1 MKSKRTGLFYCK
13 GLFKDFEHKIDK
25 WDAPR
30 ERLFDGAMVKGRPS
44 RGFGSTS
51 FNYAGK
57 LYEPEPWTTSVELI
71 KTAAEDVAAMYFL
84 EPVEFNFC
92 LCGYYGKD
100 GKGIPHHSDTVPTV
114 DDIVVSIS
122 FGGPRIFVH
131 RTYENPIKKHSNTSE
146 ISIKDPY
153 HLSENFLVKETH
165 YLLEHGDVIMFD
177 GQDQM
182 YSTHA
187 VSDLEFA
194 KERVNLTFRS
204 GL

>member
-1 MKSKRTGLFYCK
+1 MKSKEPHLFYCK

-30 ERLFDGAMVKGRPS
+30 ERMFDGAMVKGRPS
-44 RGFGSTS
+44 RGFGEAS
-51 FNYAGK
+51 FDYAGK
-57 LYEPEPWTTSVELI
+57 LYEPEPWTFEIELI
-71 KTAAEDVAAMYFL
+71 KTAAEQLATMYFKR
-84 EPVEFNFC
+84 PVEFNFC

-122 FGGPRIFVH
+122 FGGPRIFVQ
-131 RTYENPIKKHSNTSE
+131 RTYQNPIKKHSNTSE
-146 ISIKDPY
+146 ITITNPFRLK
-153 HLSENFLVKETH
+153 ENFLIEEKH
-165 YLLEHGDVIMFD
+165 YLLEQGDIIMFD
-177 GQDQM
+177 GENQM

-187 VSDLEFA
+187 VSDIEFG

-204 GL
+204 GI